1 MNPRSFGSAALV
13 AALALALAPSAQ
25 AQDVPFGTLN
35 SGSTAP
41 MNLQAQNTVVR
52 SQAELDATGLSQ
64 LMPRAALVN
73 VDWDK
78 EMLIALVMGPQSSG
92 GYGISAEAIKW
103 RITPFGGPGGPLGGA
118 RHLEVQ
124 VKKTAPAPGSFVTM
138 AITNPFQLIKLD
150 KTSAPIVFRDA
161 PTAQRLSF
169 KRVDY
174 TESDQLSGSFAG
186 SYETRTISLLD
197 NGGVSVLRTHPVR
210 RYAPI
215 TGQASAQELDA
226 LSAAVRRARAA
237 SIPGQLQI
245 PIVPFQH
252 SFTLDI
258 AGSEPALT
266 GKTSGMTD
274 DYSGY
279 DARLA
284 PVVTIVEAIG
294 KRVEDEFNRAQR
306 EVKGTLAVR
315 GGAVYVVEQGGQE
328 VEITPAN
335 EAAAL
340 RMFAGRV
347 VRLEGQRSG
356 SDAFVLSKVLSPR
369 STSVAGIAG
378 VSGGRYVL
386 DRSHLE
392 IFPPLPAVKLAG
404 HLSRLAWVARG
415 KRLVVRGWLFDEDKQ
430 NPELIV
436 SSVLANAKSAR
447 RLWPQGR
454 VNAGDAVEV
463 TYALYGWARVKADQG
478 GASGWMP
485 LRNLSIGEPLAPL
498 HGPAGSTSG
507 AAGAVTGS
515 GN

>member
-150 KTSAPIVFRDA
+150 KTSAPVVFRDA
-161 PTAQRLSF
+161 PAATLSF

-174 TESDQLSGSFAG
+174 SESDQLSGSLAG

-197 NGGVSVLRTHPVR
+197 NGAVSILRSHPLI

-215 TGQASAQELDA
+215 TGQASAQELSA
-226 LSAAVRRARAA
+226 LSAAARDARMA
-237 SIPGQLQI
+237 SIPGQLQV

-252 SFTLDI
+252 SFTLEVSG
-258 AGSEPALT
+258 ASAALT

-274 DYSGY
+274 DFSGY

-284 PVVTIVEAIG
+284 PVVALMEAIG
-294 KRVEDEFNRAQR
+294 QRVEDEFNRAQR
-306 EVKGTLAVR
+306 EVAGEVKLQGS
-315 GGAVYVVEQGGQE
+315 AVYVVEQGQDVE
-328 VEITPAN
+328 VQPAS

-340 RMFAGRV
+340 RKFAGRV

-356 SDAFVLSKVLSPR
+356 SSFTVSKLLSPR
-369 STSVAGIAG
+369 HTTAAGIAARTPAG
-378 VSGGRYVL
+378 YVL

-392 IFPPLPAVKLAG
+392 IFPPLPPIALEG
-404 HLSRLAWVARG
+404 HLARVAGAARG
-415 KRLVVRGWLFDEDKQ
+415 KRLTVRGWLFDEDKQ
-430 NPELIV
+430 SPALIV
-436 SSVLANAKSAR
+436 TSVLSNARSAR
-447 RLWPQGR
+447 PLWPRGQ
-454 VNAGDAVEV
+454 VNAGDAVEITHV
-463 TYALYGWARVKADQG
+463 FYGWARVVADQG
-478 GASGWMP
+478 GASGWLP
-485 LRNLSIGEPLAPL
+485 ARNLSIGEPLRPL
-498 HGPAGSTSG
+498 HGPTRGASG
-507 AAGAVTGS
+507 ALTG
-515 GN
+515 N